1 MGRLPEP
8 HTPWPWATLGRA
20 CPDGIPGSG
29 VPSQTLCW
37 QESRRAGLGWAWLG
51 QGAPA
56 MCVVLV
62 KEKLAPQGSLLA
74 LPSEHR
80 PEGGT
85 PLRGSLR
92 TRSVCTRIMTRQ
104 WVMKLGY

>member
-1 MGRLPEP
+1 MGDARKGLSRRQPGLWGTEQ
-8 HTPWPWATLGRA
+8 HCARGKQAGRA
-20 CPDGIPGSG
+20 AL
-29 VPSQTLCW
+29 SQGT
-37 QESRRAGLGWAWLG
+37 
-51 QGAPA
+51 PA

-80 PEGGT
+80 PEGRT

-92 TRSVCTRIMTRQ
+92 TRSVCTRITTRQ

>member
-1 MGRLPEP
+1 MAAR
-8 HTPWPWATLGRA
+8 ALGRRA
-20 CPDGIPGSG
+20 
-29 VPSQTLCW
+29 
-37 QESRRAGLGWAWLG
+37 RRCARRKAGRQGWAGLG
-51 QGAPA
+51 QGTPA

>member
-1 MGRLPEP
+1 
-8 HTPWPWATLGRA
+8 
-20 CPDGIPGSG
+20 
-29 VPSQTLCW
+29 
-37 QESRRAGLGWAWLG
+37 
-51 QGAPA
+51 